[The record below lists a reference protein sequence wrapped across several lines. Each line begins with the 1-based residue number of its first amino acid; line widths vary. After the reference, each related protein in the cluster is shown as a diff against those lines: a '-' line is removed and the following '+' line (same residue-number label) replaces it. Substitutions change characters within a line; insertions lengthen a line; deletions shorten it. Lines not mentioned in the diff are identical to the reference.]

1 MGNFLDGCVCDNCKK
16 EDKKKEEEEDYEAEK
31 TNNSDI
37 NIAGFYSRREIPK
50 NIVDVKF
57 KTDILVKEYFG
68 NPFDIYKELEELGE
82 GAYGVVKKVCLKD
95 NPETLRAMKI
105 ISKEN
110 IVEGQSQKL
119 LDEIKILKKL
129 EHPNIMKIFEYF
141 DDSSNIYIVSEL
153 CDEGDLL
160 GKITKLGS
168 MSELVVNFL
177 MGQILN
183 AISYLHDNGIF
194 HGDIKLEN
202 IMLYSTSK
210 KNGRRFTKL
219 NKELN
224 SSIKL
229 QKDIENSYKEGQK
242 NNIHSSQ
249 IFVEDMTN
257 YEVKVIDFGCSKFLI
272 KGKKNKLTGIV
283 GTSIYCSPEVVDNL
297 YDEKSDEWSCGILMY
312 ILLCGEPP
320 FTGETE
326 EEIFENIKKGEI
338 DFTKRNFY
346 NVSENCIDLIK
357 KLLNPNKKKRINAA
371 EALKHPFFTENFNSK
386 DALTHN
392 KDLNIL
398 KRFISLTKLPS
409 KLHEV
414 VVAYCCYNYIN
425 KEEEKQLRGLFRFL
439 DKENKNR
446 LSINNFSSGFRDANI
461 MVSTYEL
468 KKIINI
474 LDNDG
479 SNLIEYQ
486 EFLRAACDKTTL
498 FKDENLKAVFSVIDK
513 DKKGYASSED
523 IQRFVLGNDKKNVN
537 RSTIKGCYAQIGMTK
552 KSKLTYEQF
561 CDIIRNNTILKNEES
576 DSSDSGDETLFKN
589 VDQKKNAFSSKNLI
603 KELESK
609 KMYYNMTEGDE
620 IVVKSKHKKFLR
632 INTTKI

>member
-1 MGNFLDGCVCDNCKK
+1 MGNFIEGCVCDNCNKTNK
-16 EDKKKEEEEDYEAEK
+16 NIDEEEDYEAEK

-37 NIAGFYSRREIPK
+37 NFSGFYSRREIPK

-57 KTDILVKEYFG
+57 KTDSLVKEYFC
-68 NPFDIYKELEELGE
+68 NPFDIYAELEELGE

-110 IVEGQSQKL
+110 IVEGQSQQL

-141 DDSSNIYIVSEL
+141 DDSSYIYIVSEL

-168 MSELVVNFL
+168 MSELVVKFL
-177 MGQILN
+177 MGQIFN

-224 SSIKL
+224 SSVKL
-229 QKDIENSYKEGQK
+229 QKDIENFYKGKKK
-242 NNIHSSQ
+242 NIRSSQ

-257 YEVKVIDFGCSKFLI
+257 YEVKVIDFGCSKFLVR
-272 KGKKNKLTGIV
+272 GKKNKLSGIV
-283 GTSIYCSPEVVDNL
+283 GTSIYCSPEVIDNL

-326 EEIFENIKKGEI
+326 EEIFANIKKGSI
-338 DFTKRNFY
+338 DFTKRKFY
-346 NVSENCIDLIK
+346 TVSENCIDIIK
-357 KLLNPNKKKRINAA
+357 QLLNPNKNKRISAA
-371 EALKHPFFTENFNSK
+371 DALKHPFFTENFNPK
-386 DALTHN
+386 DALTQN

-414 VVAYCCYNYIN
+414 VLAYCCYNFIN
-425 KEEEKQLRGLFRFL
+425 KDEEKQLRGLFRFL
-439 DKENKNR
+439 DQENKNR
-446 LSINNFSSGFRDANI
+446 LSMKDFNLGFRDANI

-486 EFLRAACDKTTL
+486 EFLRAACDKNKL
-498 FKDENLKAVFSVIDK
+498 FKDENLKAVFGVIDK
-513 DKKGYASSED
+513 DKKGYLSSED
-523 IQRFVLGNDKKNVN
+523 IQKFVLGNDKKNVN
-537 RSTIKGCYAQIGMTK
+537 RSTIKGCYAQIGMK
-552 KSKLTYEQF
+552 KNSRLTFEQF
-561 CDIIRNNTILKNEES
+561 CNIIRNNTILQN
-576 DSSDSGDETLFKN
+576 DSSDLSNSEDEVIINNINLNKN
-589 VDQKKNAFSSKNLI
+589 TISSKNLI
-603 KELESK
+603 QEIENK
-609 KMYYNMTEGDE
+609 KMYYNIM
-620 IVVKSKHKKFLR
+620 IFKNVS
-632 INTTKI
+632 I